1 MLTAAHFLFL
11 AVRAVLLLALDI
23 ISPPTCAACDTAIS
37 RRRVFCPSCALT
49 VIELEEN
56 GHRPG
61 DGDHPGDGEQP
72 RLDERVASSARGA
85 ARPPGSPRV
94 IAFAAFGGAVA
105 VALRRLK
112 FTGRPDLGR
121 PLGHLARHAV
131 RSVDLCADVV
141 VPVPLHARRLAERG
155 YNQAALIGHAVA
167 AELRVPLA
175 ARALV
180 RVRST
185 ARQATLDRPAR
196 FENVREAFRVR
207 DAAAVQGRRVALV
220 DDVLT
225 TGATMDA
232 CALALLDAGAVS
244 VTAVVVARAGS
255 DDADQDAITD
265 EPASAARRAQA
276 KV

>member
-1 MLTAAHFLFL
+1 MLTAARFLFL
-11 AVRAVLLLALDI
+11 ALRAALLLALDI
-23 ISPPTCAACDTAIS
+23 ISPPTCAACDAAVS

-49 VIELEEN
+49 VVELEEN
-56 GHRPG
+56 RDHR
-61 DGDHPGDGEQP
+61 
-72 RLDERVASSARGA
+72 RDELAARGA
-85 ARPPGSPRV
+85 VRPPDPPRV
-94 IAFAAFGGAVA
+94 IAFAAFGGAIA

-121 PLGHLARHAV
+121 PLGHLARSAV
-131 RSVDLCADVV
+131 RSADLCADVV
-141 VPVPLHARRLAERG
+141 IPVPLHARRLAERG
-155 YNQAALIGHAVA
+155 YNQAALIGRAVA

-185 ARQATLDRPAR
+185 ARQATLDRADR

-244 VTAVVVARAGS
+244 VTAVVVARAGA
-255 DDADQDAITD
+255 DDTDRETITD
-265 EPASAARRAQA
+265 EPEPAAHRAQA
-276 KV
+276 RA

>member
-11 AVRAVLLLALDI
+11 ALRAALLLALDI
-23 ISPPTCAACDTAIS
+23 LSPPACAACDAGVS
-37 RRRVFCPSCALT
+37 RRMVFCPSCALT
-49 VIELEEN
+49 VVELEE
-56 GHRPG
+56 GG
-61 DGDHPGDGEQP
+61 DRGGDGEP
-72 RLDERVASSARGA
+72 PGHEERGA
-85 ARPPGSPRV
+85 ASTRGAVRPRDLPRV

-112 FTGRPDLGR
+112 FTARPDLGR
-121 PLGHLARHAV
+121 PLGHLARRAV
-131 RSVDLCADVV
+131 RRVDLGADVV
-141 VPVPLHARRLAERG
+141 IPVPLHARRLAERG
-155 YNQAALIGHAVA
+155 YNQAALIGRAVA

-232 CALALLDAGAVS
+232 CTIALLDAGAVS

-255 DDADQDAITD
+255 DDADHDPITD
-265 EPASAARRAQA
+265 EPESAAHRPQA
-276 KV
+276 KA